1 MNEWTT
7 SMPKRELKLEKE
19 IQGKEIVITERYW
32 DPKRGNNSSKI
43 WVANITIQDIMLSCS
58 KD

>member
-32 DPKRGNNSSKI
+32 DPKTGNNSSKI
-43 WVANITIQDIMLSCS
+43 WVANITIQDIMLRCS